1 MSEEE
6 KRCCE
11 PQSIF
16 FCEPHLPPDAPP
28 PPPPGGG
35 ASTALSAA
43 SRRDYERAYADASR
57 GPPTADE
64 LLRLAD
70 HGPAA
75 DHGADA
81 AREMRYHD
89 AVYFST
95 RLPTPA
101 HHRHRA
107 RTRGLATRL
116 AAATTAAGVSGGYGL
131 GAIDAGDSVD
141 AYLCGEGHVLH
152 DLALAP
158 QARARARGESG
169 RRRRARERTFRRAL

>member
-35 ASTALSAA
+35 APTALSAA

-89 AVYFST
+89 A
-95 RLPTPA
+95 
-101 HHRHRA
+101 
-107 RTRGLATRL
+107 
-116 AAATTAAGVSGGYGL
+116 
-131 GAIDAGDSVD
+131 AGDLSGMKLRPSLLSGTRIGSS
-141 AYLCGEGHVLH
+141 ASR
-152 DLALAP
+152 P
-158 QARARARGESG
+158 RATSA
-169 RRRRARERTFRRAL
+169 